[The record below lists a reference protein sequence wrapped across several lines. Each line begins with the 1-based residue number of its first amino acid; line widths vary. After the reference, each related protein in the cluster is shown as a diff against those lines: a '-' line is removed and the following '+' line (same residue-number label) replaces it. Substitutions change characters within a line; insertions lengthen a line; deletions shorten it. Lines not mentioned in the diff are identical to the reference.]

1 MRISTSLR
9 WLVVAVSAAMLLAVA
24 AACSSET
31 IEVPGETVVVEK
43 EVIKEVMVPGET
55 VVVEK
60 IVTETVEVPGETV
73 VQEVVKT
80 VEVPGE
86 TVVVEK
92 IVTETVEV
100 PGPER
105 VVVKEVPGQKYVTD
119 PTTGMTVTAPQYGG
133 TITNV
138 RKEEPAGPD
147 TVISGVWAQ
156 AYIGGVTEKLGMA
169 DWATPRDKYDF
180 QFHNVPANTRGQLA
194 ESWSQPDPLTYIVK
208 VRPGVHWHNKA
219 PMNGRELTAQDIEY
233 NYHRVLGLGSGFT
246 ERSPHANSFQGVEVE
261 SITATD
267 ESTVEF
273 KLKELNLGA
282 LAAILDGNMAW
293 MYPPDVIQEH
303 GDVTDW
309 RNVVGTG
316 PMMLT
321 DWAEGSSVTWEK
333 NPDYWGTDEKYPEN
347 QLPYVDQL
355 RALFMPEVATYLAAL
370 RTGRV
375 DNGYQLRTLDQVES
389 LQKTNPELV
398 IVPFANRSDN
408 GIGMN
413 TQIKPF
419 DDINVR
425 KAMQMAVNVEEINN
439 AYYKGYADTIPQGQ
453 LNRSFTEVVTQF
465 EDWPEDV
472 KKVFDYDPEG
482 AEALLDAA
490 GYPRG
495 SDGTRFE
502 AEMVHLERYD
512 LNYVQLVASYWK
524 RIGVDVEPK
533 VHPLAQMVSRRSERD
548 FEMINAE
555 AAGRWF
561 PLVVQQRYTV
571 AAPWNSSNVNDPW
584 YEAKYLE
591 GAAATTIEEYNKIVN
606 ELNQYGIEQFWTIW
620 GPMAPQ
626 YLVIQ
631 PWLIGFNGELTLG
644 NGQYNTV
651 YTRLWID
658 QELKAA
664 MGR

>member
-1 MRISTSLR
+1 MVYMRFR
-9 WLVVAVSAAMLLAVA
+9 KCLAVLIGLALAATGLWAAGEEEGSTA
-24 AACSSET
+24 AAAD
-31 IEVPGETVVVEK
+31 K
-43 EVIKEVMVPGET
+43 
-55 VVVEK
+55 
-60 IVTETVEVPGETV
+60 
-73 VQEVVKT
+73 Q
-80 VEVPGE
+80 
-86 TVVVEK
+86 
-92 IVTETVEV
+92 
-100 PGPER
+100 
-105 VVVKEVPGQKYVTD
+105 YVTD
-119 PTTGMTVTAPQYGG
+119 PSTGKVVVAPQYGG
-133 TITNV
+133 TITYV

-147 TVISGVWAQ
+147 TVLSGVWAQ
-156 AYIGGVTEKLGMA
+156 AYVAGVTEKLGMA
-169 DWATPRDKYDF
+169 DWATPRDEFDF

-208 VRPGVHWHNKA
+208 VRQGVHWHNKA
-219 PMNGRELTAQDIEY
+219 PMNGRELTADDVVY
-233 NYHRVLGLGSGFT
+233 NFNRVLGLGNGFT
-246 ERSPHANSFQGVEVE
+246 ERSAHASSFQGVEVE

-273 KLKELNLGA
+273 KLNELNLGA

-309 RNVVGTG
+309 RNLVGTG

-321 DWAEGSSVTWEK
+321 DWTEGSSVTWEK

-347 QLPYVDQL
+347 RLPYIDQL

-370 RTGRV
+370 RTGRLDYMGAV
-375 DNGYQLRTLDQVES
+375 GAAQMRTLDQVES

-398 IVPFANRSDN
+398 IYPFFNRSDN
-408 GIGMN
+408 GLGMN
-413 TQIKPF
+413 IQIKPF
-419 DDINVR
+419 DDIRVR
-425 KAMQMAVNVEEINN
+425 KAMQMALNLEEINS
-439 AYYKGYADTIPQGQ
+439 AYYKGYADIIPQGQ
-453 LNRSFTEVVTQF
+453 LNRSFAEAVTQF

-472 KKVFDYDPEG
+472 KRVFDYDPEG
-482 AEALLDAA
+482 AEGLLDAA

-495 SDGTRFE
+495 ADGIRFKT
-502 AEMVHLERYD
+502 EMVHLERYD

-533 VHPLAQMVSRRSERD
+533 VHPLATMVSRRSERD

-571 AAPWNSSNVNDPW
+571 AAGWNSSNVNDPW
-584 YEAKYLE
+584 YEAKFLE
-591 GAAATTIEEYNKIVN
+591 GAAATTIEEQNKIVN
-606 ELNQYGIEQFWTIW
+606 ELNQYGIEQFYTIW

-626 YLVIQ
+626 FVAVQ
-631 PWLIGFNGELTLG
+631 PWLIGFNGELSLG
-644 NGQYNTV
+644 GGQYNTV
-651 YTRLWID
+651 FTRLWID
-658 QELKAA
+658 QDLKAA